1 VNAPAWLPDILAAAM
16 IAILAFLV
24 WRMAVSRLVSR
35 AADYEADA
43 FYALAAL
50 AMGGMLVKW
59 MHTLPRDVW
68 AAVFALAAVW
78 FAARLVLARRQ
89 PAGTPAGAE
98 SEAETWTWT
107 GLGRLPAAAATAAVL
122 VYMLLAGVAPTT
134 LSGSTAGQVTMAGMA
149 DMIKDVTIDYPAIGL
164 VFVLAA
170 VGYVVVLLDRL
181 SLAGNSTMS
190 IPGTDAA
197 QADDPPD
204 DLEPLAFGPLAPRAA
219 EWCRI
224 VLLVTM
230 AYAMLAT
237 MV

>member
-1 VNAPAWLPDILAAAM
+1 MNAPAWLPAILAAAM

-24 WRMAVSRLVSR
+24 WRMAVSRLVDGT
-35 AADYEADA
+35 ADYESDA

-50 AMGGMLVKW
+50 AMGGMLVTW

-68 AAVFALAAVW
+68 AAVFAFAAVW
-78 FAARLVLARRQ
+78 FAARLVLARRR
-89 PAGTPAGAE
+89 PVSTPAEAEAEVEIGAGTGF
-98 SEAETWTWT
+98 
-107 GLGRLPAAAATAAVL
+107 GRLPAAAVTAGVL

-149 DMIKDVTIDYPAIGL
+149 DMIKDVTIDYPAVGL
-164 VFVLAA
+164 VFVVAA

-181 SLAGNSTMS
+181 SLAGHGTSST
-190 IPGTDAA
+190 IGIDAA
-197 QADDPPD
+197 PTDDPVD
-204 DLEPLAFGPLAPRAA
+204 DLEPVVSGPLVPRAA